1 MVSPIDKLRIAVID
15 DDEAVRSGVM
25 LVLERQDRCVR
36 GFASGNEFLNT
47 LSADKDCCNL
57 ALIDLKMPG
66 LSGLDVLRAL
76 GTPPFPIL
84 MMSAQGDVKSVV
96 QALKL
101 GATDFIEKPFTAEEL
116 DHAIANALGELE
128 REQAPPHQ
136 AVLDTLTPRER
147 EVALLL
153 NQGLTNKEIAQRLDC
168 SPRTVEI
175 HRAHVF
181 KKLGVRNVTGLV
193 HLLASGN

>member
-128 REQAPPHQ
+128 QPDRQQ
-136 AVLDTLTPRER
+136 TILDALTPRER

-153 NQGLTNKEIAQRLDC
+153 NEGLTNKEIAQRLDC

-181 KKLGVRNVTGLV
+181 KKLDVRNVTGLV